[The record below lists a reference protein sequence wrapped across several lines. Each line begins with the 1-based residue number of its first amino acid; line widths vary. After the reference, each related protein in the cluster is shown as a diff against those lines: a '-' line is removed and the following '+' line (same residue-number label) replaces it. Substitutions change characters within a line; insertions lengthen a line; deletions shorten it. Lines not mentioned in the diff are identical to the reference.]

1 MDLNPIWHIH
11 VKQGLVNQNAS
22 IAKQEDSS
30 SEILVF
36 FWNKF
41 IHVRKADN
49 GSSTLAETDAK
60 EVDYSNINIWRN
72 NYHKVQ
78 N

>member
-60 EVDYSNINIWRN
+60 EVDYSKINARRN
-72 NYHKVQ
+72 NYH
-78 N
+78 